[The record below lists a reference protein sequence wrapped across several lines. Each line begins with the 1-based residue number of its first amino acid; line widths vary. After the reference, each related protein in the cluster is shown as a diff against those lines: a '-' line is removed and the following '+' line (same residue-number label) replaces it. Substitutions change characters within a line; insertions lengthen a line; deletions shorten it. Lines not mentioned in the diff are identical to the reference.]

1 LKNPLFFFNI
11 SMPLYCYRHPETEEE
26 IDVMQ
31 GMNDVHEYF
40 DENGVQW
47 HRVFSV
53 PNASIDTKTDA
64 FSAQKFVER
73 TASKKGSMGDMLDY
87 SAEMSAKRAEQAGG
101 IDPVK
106 KKFFENYSKE
116 RKGAK
121 HIEDRPKVIENKNF
135 KIEL

>member
-1 LKNPLFFFNI
+1 MV
-11 SMPLYCYRHPETEEE
+11 MPLYCYRNSQTGEEVE
-26 IDVMQ
+26 ILQ
-31 GMNDVHEYF
+31 GMNDTHEF
-40 DENGVQW
+40 VDSNGFKW
-47 HRVFSV
+47 DRVFFA

-64 FSAQKFVER
+64 FSSQKFVER

-87 SAEMSAKRAEQAGG
+87 SAEMSSKRSEQAGG
-101 IDPVK
+101 IDPIK

-121 HIEDRPKVIENKNF
+121 HMADKPKIIENKNF